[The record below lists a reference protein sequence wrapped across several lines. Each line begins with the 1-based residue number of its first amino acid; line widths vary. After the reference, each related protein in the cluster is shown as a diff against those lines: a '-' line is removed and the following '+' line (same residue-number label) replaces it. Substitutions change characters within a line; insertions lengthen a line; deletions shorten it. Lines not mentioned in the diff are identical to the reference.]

1 MVAGMERRRV
11 AWLLSLALTAV
22 GGLLAH
28 ALTYRLA
35 SPAGAGAHA
44 HPHSP
49 GRPHPDSVH
58 PALAHWQAC
67 LAVCAAVALVALAAS
82 LVMRLRG
89 HPAVAPP
96 VWLFALFPPVGFV
109 VQEQLE
115 RLFAGGGALLAAD
128 TAVVVGVLLQIPFA
142 LAAYLAAR
150 ALVALAAA
158 LVETVRARSR
168 TRLAPLSLARPVA
181 ACARRPIASALALGH
196 GQRAPPVPAV

>member
-1 MVAGMERRRV
+1 MVVGMERRRV

-35 SPAGAGAHA
+35 SPASAAQS
-44 HPHSP
+44 HPHAP
-49 GRPHPDSVH
+49 GRTHPDSAH

-67 LAVCAAVALVALAAS
+67 LAVCVAVALVALAAS
-82 LVMRLRG
+82 LVMRLRS
-89 HPAVAPP
+89 HRALAPP

-115 RLFAGGGALLAAD
+115 RLFAGGGALLSAD
-128 TAVVVGVLLQIPFA
+128 TALAAGVLLQIPFA
-142 LAAYLAAR
+142 LAAYVAAR
-150 ALVALAAA
+150 ALVALAVA

-168 TRLAPLSLARPVA
+168 PRLASLTLVRPVV
-181 ACARRPIASALALGH
+181 ACARRPSASALALGY
-196 GQRAPPVPAV
+196 GQRAPPLPAV